1 MQPQP
6 PLSSKPDQSPTNH
19 LEQQLIDLVIHNKHH
34 LIGLIRSL
42 HLQSQQRIRQNIIPI
57 CNGVRPRQSL
67 QMHIGVLVYR
77 AVFLVDPLQYFFS
90 IHHETFNFLL
100 QITADSGI
108 LPQKPCIFLKF

>member
-1 MQPQP
+1 
-6 PLSSKPDQSPTNH
+6 
-19 LEQQLIDLVIHNKHH
+19 
-34 LIGLIRSL
+34 
-42 HLQSQQRIRQNIIPI
+42 
-57 CNGVRPRQSL
+57 
-67 QMHIGVLVYR
+67 MHIGVLVYR